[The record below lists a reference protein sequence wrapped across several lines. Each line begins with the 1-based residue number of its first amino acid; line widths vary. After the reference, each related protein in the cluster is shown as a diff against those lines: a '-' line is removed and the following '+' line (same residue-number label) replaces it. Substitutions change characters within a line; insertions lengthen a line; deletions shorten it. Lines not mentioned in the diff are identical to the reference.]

1 VSLEGVRARLGRAA
15 VVLDFDGTLAPI
27 VDRPEDARPLAETA
41 DVLAA
46 LAGRTAVV
54 AVVTGRPEAFVRR
67 WLPDPSIEVVGLYG
81 LEGAPPVDPAV
92 RAAVAGL
99 AEGEPGVHLE
109 DKGASIAL
117 HTRVAPDPS
126 GAIARLRPPLE
137 AVASGAGLQ
146 LLEGKL
152 VLELAPRGGGK
163 GQAVQN
169 LCAQGAIEAVLYAGD
184 DIADLDAF
192 LVLGTLPLAADGACR
207 IAVLG
212 SGTPEELVLAADIV
226 VPGPE
231 ALLVLLRGL

>member
-1 VSLEGVRARLGRAA
+1 MSLEGVRARLGRAA

-27 VDRPEDARPLAETA
+27 VDRPDDARPLAETA
-41 DVLAA
+41 DVLTS
-46 LAGRTAVV
+46 LADRAAVV

-67 WLPDPSIEVVGLYG
+67 WLPDPVVEVVGLYG
-81 LEGAPPVDPAV
+81 LEGAPPIDPGV
-92 RAAVAGL
+92 RDAVAGL
-99 AEGEPGVHLE
+99 AAGEPGAHLE

-137 AVASGAGLQ
+137 AVASGAGLR

-152 VLELAPRGGGK
+152 VLELAPPGGGK
-163 GQAVQN
+163 GQVVVS
-169 LCAQGAIEAVLYAGD
+169 LCAAANVEAALYAGD

-192 LVLGTLPLAADGACR
+192 LTLGTIPLAPDGACR
-207 IAVLG
+207 IAVLE
-212 SGTPEELVLAADIV
+212 SGTPEELVARADVV

>member
-1 VSLEGVRARLGRAA
+1 MSFEGVQARLGRAA

-27 VDRPEDARPLAETA
+27 VDRPGDARPLPETA
-41 DVLAA
+41 DVLAG
-46 LAGRTAVV
+46 LAGRAAIV

-67 WLPDPSIEVVGLYG
+67 WLPDPAIEVVGLYG
-81 LEGAPPVDPAV
+81 LEGAPPVDAEV

-109 DKGASIAL
+109 DKGPSIAL

-126 GAIARLRPPLE
+126 GAMARLRPPLA

-152 VLELAPRGGGK
+152 VLELAPPGGGK

-169 LCAQGAIEAVLYAGD
+169 LCAQGSIEAVLYAGD

-192 LVLGTLPLAADGACR
+192 LVLGTLPLDPDGACR
-207 IAVLG
+207 VAVLG
-212 SGTPEELVLAADIV
+212 SGAPEELVLTADVV